1 MSFVHLHCHTEGS
14 LLDGMCRS
22 KDMAKQAAKFGMP
35 AIAITDHGV
44 MYNVVQFYE
53 NCTSAGVKPIIGCE
67 VYVAPGHRTQKG
79 GGKGENYNHMLL
91 LAQNETG
98 YKNLVKLVSRGYLEG
113 FYYKPRV
120 DKELLQEYSEGLIAT
135 SACLGG
141 EICGA
146 IMKNE
151 LQQARYRA
159 SQLKEIYGK
168 DNFYIELQNHGLDE
182 QKYVNPE
189 LVRIARELDL
199 PLICSND
206 VHYLR
211 QQDADPHEVLLC
223 IQTGVTM
230 NNPKRLRYG
239 PPNFYLRSAEEMAG
253 IFGEWPD
260 ALENTLRIADMCN
273 FQFDFS
279 QIHLPHCEVPEGFTF
294 ESFLEKLC
302 RDAIPQ
308 KYPAHTQELEDRLLY
323 ELDVIQTK
331 GYSAYFLIVYD
342 FVRFARSRGIM
353 SQARGSAAGSI
364 VSFLLGLTVIDPL
377 RYNLL
382 FERFLN
388 RERKSM
394 PDIDL
399 DFADD
404 RREEVI
410 QYCRDKYGADHVA
423 QIIAFGTMA
432 AKAAVRDAGR
442 ALEYPLQ
449 EVDRVAKLIP
459 TIPGTKLGPSLEAIP
474 ELKKLYEEDE
484 RAKKLIDTAQ
494 SVEGL
499 YRHCSVHAAGV
510 VITKEPVIEY
520 APVQRMGEDNLAIQ
534 YEWGDAEKI
543 GLLKMDF
550 LGLRNLTVVDKCLK
564 LVRKHR
570 GVNIVL
576 KDVPYTDEKTYKLLM
591 AGDSIGVFQFESSG
605 MQKLLRNLKPDRLE
619 DLIALVA
626 LYRPGPLQSGMAD
639 EFVKRKHG
647 VSEIVYLHPLLEPI
661 LNNSYGIILYQ
672 EQVMKITMAL
682 ADFTAGQ
689 AESAMKAMSKKLH
702 AVMEKLKP
710 IFLQGAVAKGVDQ
723 KIAEQ
728 IYDVMYNFASYG
740 FNLNHSAAYAVL
752 SYHTAYLKA
761 NFKHEFMATNLSSIV
776 DKKDK
781 LALYIDDVRRMGI
794 ELLPPSVNLSEA
806 EFTVEA
812 GGTATIRGKKADAQ
826 IEYVNGDGIE
836 VLPGEKPPLP
846 TSIRMGLEAIKNVSR
861 PCIDVLLKARAEG
874 GAFSDFADFIRRVCG
889 SAESQVVSKTAIE
902 CLIKAGA
909 LDGLTGHRAQFLAA
923 LETAMSSAATYRK
936 EQSLGQT
943 SLFGGGDDEDTGLGP
958 MSITLPHVPEM
969 SKQESLALERDLLGV
984 YVSDHPL
991 KEAKNA
997 LKNGTNTN
1005 SAELPEKKDREE
1017 VTIGG
1022 IISALT
1028 IRMTK
1033 TNLPMANVTL
1043 EDMTGPMTVVFFPK
1057 SYEKVKDQLEKD
1069 RIVIIRGRASVR
1081 DRIVEDEDAPAI
1093 VEVQGEEVTPIETR
1107 QVVHIPSV
1115 HVRLRNARR
1124 TELLVLRQLFAAN
1137 PGAARLLFHIEQN
1150 GKEDQV
1156 LSGLR
1161 VDVNPT
1167 LLQEVGAVAGR
1178 VGGSVWVE

>member
-1 MSFVHLHCHTEGS
+1 
-14 LLDGMCRS
+14 
-22 KDMAKQAAKFGMP
+22 
-35 AIAITDHGV
+35 TDHGV

-67 VYVAPGHRTQKG
+67 VYVAPGDRRKKG
-79 GGKGENYNHMLL
+79 GTRGDNYHHMLL

-120 DKELLQEYSEGLIAT
+120 DKELLHEYREGLIAT

-141 EICGA
+141 EVCQSIL
-146 IMKNE
+146 KNE
-151 LQQARYRA
+151 LKEARHRA
-159 SQLKEIYGK
+159 SELKEIYGK

-182 QKYVNPE
+182 QKFVNPE
-189 LVRIARELDL
+189 LVRIARELSL

-239 PPNFYLRSAEEMAG
+239 PPNFYLRSTEEMAG
-253 IFGEWPD
+253 LFGEWPE
-260 ALENTLRIADMCN
+260 ALSNTVQIADRCN
-273 FQFDFS
+273 FKFDFS
-279 QIHLPHCEVPEGFTF
+279 KIHLPHCEVPAGYTF
-294 ESFLEKLC
+294 ESYLEKLC
-302 RDAIPQ
+302 RDFIPE
-308 KYPAHTQELEDRLLY
+308 KYSVHTEELEERLKY

-353 SQARGSAAGSI
+353 SQARGSADGSL
-364 VSFLLGLTVIDPL
+364 VSYLLGLTVIDPL

-442 ALEYPLQ
+442 ALEYPQ
-449 EVDRVAKLIP
+449 MEVDRVAKLIP
-459 TIPGTKLGPSLEAIP
+459 TVPGTKLASSLENIG
-474 ELKKLYEEDE
+474 ELKKLYEDDL
-484 RAKKLIDTAQ
+484 RAKKLVDTAQ

-543 GLLKMDF
+543 GLLKFDF

-564 LVRKHR
+564 LVERHR
-570 GVNIVL
+570 RVKINL
-576 KDVPYTDEKTYKLLM
+576 KDVPFTDERTFKLL
-591 AGDSIGVFQFESSG
+591 ASGESVGVFQFESSG

-619 DLIALVA
+619 DLIGLVA

-647 VSEIVYLHPLLEPI
+647 LSEITYLHPLLEPI
-661 LNNSYGIILYQ
+661 LDNSYGIILYQ

-689 AESAMKAMSKKLH
+689 AETAMKAMSKKLG

-710 IFLQGAVAKGVDQ
+710 VFLEGAVSKGVSQ
-723 KIAEQ
+723 KVAEQ

-761 NFKHEFMATNLSSIV
+761 NFRHEFMATNLSSIV

-781 LALYIDDVRRMGI
+781 LALYINDVRRLGI
-794 ELLPPSVNLSEA
+794 ELLPPNVNQSEA

-812 GGTATIRGKKADAQ
+812 GGAPSNDEPQ
-826 IEYVNGDGIE
+826 EYVSGNGLE
-836 VLPGEKPPLP
+836 VLPGERPPTP

-861 PCIDVLLKARAEG
+861 PCIEVVLKARAEG
-874 GAFSDFADFIRRVCG
+874 GPFVDFADFIRRVCG
-889 SAESQVVSKTAIE
+889 SSEASTVSKTALE

-909 LDGLTGHRAQFLAA
+909 LDSLPGHRAQLLAA
-923 LETAMSSAATYRK
+923 LEAAMSAAATYRK
-936 EQSLGQT
+936 EQSQGQN
-943 SLFGGGDDEDTGLGP
+943 SLFDDGDGDDEGFGP
-958 MSITLPHVPEM
+958 INITMPVVPEM
-969 SKQESLALERDLLGV
+969 NKQEALALERDLLGV

-991 KEAKNA
+991 KEAARALRNA
-997 LKNGTNTN
+997 TSTQ
-1005 SAELPEKKDREE
+1005 AADLPEKKDREE
-1017 VTIGG
+1017 VTVGG

-1057 SYEKVKDQLEKD
+1057 SYDKVKNQLEKD

-1081 DRIVEDEDAPAI
+1081 DRIVEDEDTPAT
-1093 VEVQGEEVTPIETR
+1093 VEVQGEEVTPIETK

-1115 HVRLRNARR
+1115 HVRLQGARR
-1124 TELLVLRQLFAAN
+1124 NELMVMRQLFVAN
-1137 PGAARLLFHIEQN
+1137 PGSARLMFHIEQN
-1150 GKEDQV
+1150 GREDQV

-1161 VDVNPT
+1161 VDTNPT
-1167 LLQEVGAVAGR
+1167 LLQELTAVAGR
-1178 VGGSVWVE
+1178 VGGSVWVD

>member
-1 MSFVHLHCHTEGS
+1 
-14 LLDGMCRS
+14 MCRS
-22 KDMAKQAAKFGMP
+22 KDMAKQAAAFDMP

-67 VYVAPGHRTQKG
+67 VYVAPKG
-79 GGKGENYNHMLL
+79 RREKGSRGENYHHMLL
-91 LAQNETG
+91 LAKNEVG

-120 DKELLQEYSEGLIAT
+120 DKELLNEHKEGLIAT

-141 EICGA
+141 EICQA
-146 IMKNE
+146 ILKNE
-151 LQQARYRA
+151 LTEARYRA
-159 SQLKEIYGK
+159 SELKEIYGPEH
-168 DNFYIELQNHGLDE
+168 FFIELQDHGLPE
-182 QKYVNPE
+182 QAVTNEE
-189 LVRIARELDL
+189 LVRIAQGLDL

-230 NNPKRLRYG
+230 NNPKRMRYG
-239 PPNFYLRSAEEMAG
+239 PPNFYLRSPDEMAQK
-253 IFGEWPD
+253 FGRWPE
-260 ALENTLRIADMCN
+260 AMANTLQIAERCN
-273 FQFDFS
+273 FHFDFS
-279 QIHLPHCEVPEGFTF
+279 KTHLPHCEVPAGYTH
-294 ESFLEKLC
+294 ESWLEKLC
-302 RDAIPQ
+302 RAAVPE
-308 KYPAHTQELEDRLLY
+308 KYAEHTEELEARLRY
-323 ELDVIQTK
+323 ELEIIQTK
-331 GYSAYFLIVYD
+331 GYSSYFLIVHD

-353 SQARGSAAGSI
+353 SQARGSAAGSL
-364 VSFLLGLTVIDPL
+364 VAYLLGLTVIDPL

-442 ALEYPLQ
+442 ALEYPLPD
-449 EVDRVAKLIP
+449 VDRVAKLIP
-459 TIPGTKLGPSLEAIP
+459 TVPGTTLDGSLVSIA
-474 ELKKLYEEDE
+474 ELKQMYDADDRARKLV
-484 RAKKLIDTAQ
+484 DTAR

-510 VITKEPVIEY
+510 VITQEPVIEY

-564 LVRKHR
+564 LIKEHR
-570 GVNIVL
+570 GVDVDL
-576 KDVPYTDEKTYKLLM
+576 KEVPYTDEKTYRLLSS
-591 AGDSIGVFQFESSG
+591 GESIGVFQFESSG

-647 VSEIVYLHPLLEPI
+647 ISEISYLHPLLEPI
-661 LNNSYGIILYQ
+661 LDNSYGIILYQ

-689 AESAMKAMSKKLH
+689 AEGAMKAMSKKK
-702 AVMEKLKP
+702 ADVMEKLKP
-710 IFLQGAVAKGVDQ
+710 IFLSGSVAKGVDL

-761 NFKHEFMATNLSSIV
+761 NFPHEFMTANLSSIV

-781 LALYIDDVRRMGI
+781 LALYINDIRRMQI
-794 ELLPPSVNLSEA
+794 PLLPPDVCESEA
-806 EFTVEA
+806 EFTVRSED
-812 GGTATIRGKKADAQ
+812 GKPNA
-826 IEYVNGDGIE
+826 
-836 VLPGEKPPLP
+836 
-846 TSIRMGLEAIKNVSR
+846 IRMGLEAIKNVSR
-861 PCIDVLLKARAEG
+861 ACIDVILKARAEG
-874 GAFSDFADFIRRVCG
+874 GRFTDFADFIRRVCG
-889 SAESQVVSKTAIE
+889 CAEAQSISRTALE

-909 LDGLTGHRAQFLAA
+909 FDCLAGHRAQLLMGLEPAMAA
-923 LETAMSSAATYRK
+923 ASTLRRERS
-936 EQSLGQT
+936 QGQT
-943 SLFGGGDDEDTGLGP
+943 SMFGDDEEDGDLGAF
-958 MSITLPHVPEM
+958 SLALPAVAEM
-969 SKQESLALERDLLGV
+969 SKQEALALERDLLGV

-991 KEAKNA
+991 KEAA
-997 LKNGTNTN
+997 RQLRSATNTLA
-1005 SAELPEKKDREE
+1005 AELPEKKDREE
-1017 VTIGG
+1017 VVVGG
-1022 IISALT
+1022 IISVVT
-1028 IRMTK
+1028 QRMTK
-1033 TNLPMANVTL
+1033 QNLPMASVTL
-1043 EDMTGPMTVVFFPK
+1043 EDMTGPMTLCFFPRA
-1057 SYEKVKDQLEKD
+1057 YEKCKDHLIKD
-1069 RIVIIRGRASVR
+1069 RIVIVRGRASVR
-1081 DRIVEDEDAPAI
+1081 DRIVEDDDSPAV
-1093 VEVQGEEVTPIETR
+1093 VEVQGEEVTPVETR
-1107 QVVHIPSV
+1107 QAVHIPSV
-1115 HVRLRNARR
+1115 HVRLRQARR
-1124 TELLVLRQLFAAN
+1124 SELMVLRQLFAAN
-1137 PGAARLLFHIEQN
+1137 PGNAQLLFHLDAN
-1150 GKEDQV
+1150 GSEERV

-1161 VDVNPT
+1161 VGISPK
-1167 LLQEVGAVAGR
+1167 LIEEVQAVAGR
-1178 VGGSVWVE
+1178 VGGNVWVD

>member
-22 KDMAKQAAKFGMP
+22 KDMAKQAASFGMP

-67 VYVAPGHRTQKG
+67 VYVAPKSRFDKG
-79 GGKGENYNHMLL
+79 ARGENYYHMLL
-91 LAQNETG
+91 LAKNETG

-120 DKELLQEYSEGLIAT
+120 DKELLHEYREGLIAT

-141 EICGA
+141 EICSHLL
-146 IMKNE
+146 KSE
-151 LQQARYRA
+151 TEEARRRA
-159 SQLKEIYGK
+159 AELKEIYGP
-168 DNFYIELQNHGLDE
+168 DHFYMELQDHGLAE
-182 QKYVNPE
+182 QRAVNPE
-189 LVRIARELDL
+189 LVRIARELSL

-230 NNPKRLRYG
+230 NNPKRLKYG
-239 PPNFYLRSAEEMAG
+239 PPNFYLRSTEEMAQT
-253 IFGEWPD
+253 FSAWPE
-260 ALENTLRIADMCN
+260 ALANTLTIADRCN
-273 FQFDFS
+273 FQFDFTKT
-279 QIHLPHCEVPEGFTF
+279 HLPHYQVPDGYTN
-294 ESFLEKLC
+294 ESWLEKLC
-302 RDAIPQ
+302 RDAIPDR
-308 KYPAHTQELEDRLLY
+308 YAAHTQELEDRLKY

-331 GYSAYFLIVYD
+331 GYSAYFLIVHD

-353 SQARGSAAGSI
+353 SQARGSAAGSL
-364 VSFLLGLTVIDPL
+364 VSYLLGLTVIDPL

-442 ALEYPLQ
+442 ALEYPLPD
-449 EVDRVAKLIP
+449 VDRVAKLIP
-459 TIPGTKLGPSLEAIP
+459 TIPGTTLDGSLGSIP
-474 ELKKLYEEDE
+474 ELKGLYENEAA
-484 RAKKLIDTAQ
+484 AKKLIDTARQ
-494 SVEGL
+494 VEGL

-510 VITKEPVIEY
+510 VITQEPVTEY

-564 LVRKHR
+564 LIERNYGKS
-570 GVNIVL
+570 IDL
-576 KDVPYTDEKTYKLLM
+576 KTVPFDDEETYKLLQR
-591 AGDSIGVFQFESSG
+591 GESIGVFQFESTG

-626 LYRPGPLQSGMAD
+626 LYRPGPLQSGMDA

-647 VSEIVYLHPLLEPI
+647 LSEITYLHPLLEPI

-672 EQVMKITMAL
+672 EQVMQITMAL
-682 ADFTAGQ
+682 AGFTAGQ
-689 AESAMKAMSKKLH
+689 AETAMKAMSKKK
-702 AVMEKLKP
+702 ADVMEKLKP
-710 IFLQGAVAKGVDQ
+710 AFIAGAIEREVDQ

-761 NFKHEFMATNLSSIV
+761 HYPHEFMATNLSSIV

-781 LALYIDDVRRMGI
+781 LALYINDVRRMGI
-794 ELLPPSVNLSEA
+794 PLLAPDVNESEA
-806 EFTVEA
+806 EFTVKC
-812 GGTATIRGKKADAQ
+812 G
-826 IEYVNGDGIE
+826 
-836 VLPGEKPPLP
+836 PPVSSTPNTQHP
-846 TSIRMGLEAIKNVSR
+846 TPNAIRMGLEAIKNVSR
-861 PCIDVLLKARAEG
+861 PCIEVMLRARAESG
-874 GAFSDFADFIRRVCG
+874 PFADFGDFIRRVCG
-889 SAESQVVSKTAIE
+889 SEEAHTISRTAIE

-909 LDGLTGHRAQFLAA
+909 MDSLPGHRAQLLAA
-923 LETAMSSAATYRK
+923 LEPALSSAAVLRRQK
-936 EQSLGQT
+936 SQGQV
-943 SLFGGGDDEDTGLGP
+943 SLFGDDSQEESLG
-958 MSITLPHVPEM
+958 SLNIALPVMPEL
-969 SKQESLALERDLLGV
+969 SKQEGLAMERDLLGV

-991 KEAKNA
+991 QEAARLLRNS
-997 LKNGTNTN
+997 TNTLA
-1005 SAELPEKKDREE
+1005 AELPERKDREE
-1017 VTIGG
+1017 VTVGG
-1022 IISALT
+1022 IISQVTQRLT
-1028 IRMTK
+1028 KKNDT
-1033 TNLPMANVTL
+1033 MANVVL
-1043 EDMTGPMTVVFFPK
+1043 EDMTGPMTVVFFPRA
-1057 SYEKVKDQLEKD
+1057 YEACKEHLVKDQ
-1069 RIVIIRGRASVR
+1069 IVLIKGRASVR
-1081 DRIVEDEDAPAI
+1081 DRIVEDDETPAT
-1093 VEVQGEEVTPIETR
+1093 VEVQGEEVTPLETR
-1107 QVVHIPSV
+1107 RAAAIPSV
-1115 HVRLRNARR
+1115 HIRLRDARR
-1124 TELLVLRQLFAAN
+1124 QDLMVLRQLFVAN
-1137 PGAARLLFHIEQN
+1137 PGSARVLFHVDRGGVE
-1150 GKEDQV
+1150 ERV

-1161 VDVNPT
+1161 VGISQKLISDA
-1167 LLQEVGAVAGR
+1167 QSVAAR
-1178 VGGSVWVE
+1178 VGGDVWVD

>member
-22 KDMAKQAAKFGMP
+22 KEMAKQAANFGMP
-35 AIAITDHGV
+35 AVAITDHGV

-67 VYVAPGHRTQKG
+67 VYVAPKHRGDKG
-79 GGKGENYNHMLL
+79 SRGENYYHMLL
-91 LAQNETG
+91 LAKDETG

-120 DKELLQEYSEGLIAT
+120 DKELLHEYREGLIAT

-141 EICGA
+141 EICQHLL
-146 IMKNE
+146 KSE
-151 LQQARYRA
+151 TKEARYRA
-159 SQLKEIYGK
+159 SELKEIYGA
-168 DNFYIELQNHGLDE
+168 DHFYMELQDHGLPE
-182 QKYVNPE
+182 QKSVNPE
-189 LVRIARELDL
+189 LVRIARELNL

-239 PPNFYLRSAEEMAG
+239 PPNFYLRSPEEMAG
-253 IFGEWPD
+253 IFGEWPE
-260 ALENTLRIADMCN
+260 ALSNTLTIAERCN

-279 QIHLPHCEVPEGFTF
+279 KTHLPECEVPAGYTF
-294 ESFLEKLC
+294 ETWLEKLC
-302 RDAIPQ
+302 RDAIPE
-308 KYPAHTQELEDRLLY
+308 KYPAHTQQLEDRLKY

-331 GYSAYFLIVYD
+331 GYSAYFLIVHD

-353 SQARGSAAGSI
+353 SQARGSAAGSL

-442 ALEYPLQ
+442 ALEYPIP

-459 TIPGTKLGPSLEAIP
+459 TVPGTTLDNSLVSIA
-474 ELKKLYEEDE
+474 ELKQMYEMDD
-484 RAKKLIDTAQ
+484 RAKKLVDTAK

-499 YRHCSVHAAGV
+499 YRHTSIHAAGV
-510 VITKEPVIEY
+510 VITKEPVTEY
-520 APVQRMGEDNLAIQ
+520 APVQKVGDGALAIQ

-564 LVRKHR
+564 LIKLHR
-570 GVNIVL
+570 DVDVNL
-576 KDVPYTDEKTYKLLM
+576 KEVPFTDQKAYELLQR
-591 AGDSIGVFQFESSG
+591 GESIGVFQFESSG

-647 VSEIVYLHPLLEPI
+647 LSEIAYPHPILEPI
-661 LNNSYGIILYQ
+661 LNNSYGIFLYQ
-672 EQVMKITMAL
+672 EQVMQVTMAM

-689 AESAMKAMSKKLH
+689 AENAMKAMSKKKTD
-702 AVMEKLKP
+702 VMEKLKP
-710 IFLQGAVAKGVDQ
+710 AFINNSVAKGVEQ

-761 NFKHEFMATNLSSIV
+761 NFPHEFMATNLSSIV

-781 LALYIDDVRRMGI
+781 LALYINDVRRMQI
-794 ELLPPSVNLSEA
+794 PLLAPDICVSEA
-806 EFTVEA
+806 EFTVECA
-812 GGTATIRGKKADAQ
+812 GPPSPPITGGEVAVGDADAQ
-826 IEYVNGDGIE
+826 R
-836 VLPGEKPPLP
+836 P
-846 TSIRMGLEAIKNVSR
+846 TPNAIRMGLEAIKNVSR
-861 PCIDVLLKARAEG
+861 PCIEVILKARAEDG
-874 GAFSDFADFIRRVCG
+874 PFTDFADFITRVCG
-889 SAESQVVSKTAIE
+889 TPEGQSISRTAIE

-909 LDGLTGHRAQFLAA
+909 MDCLPGHRAQFLHA
-923 LETAMSSAATYRK
+923 LEPAMTAAASHRR
-936 EQSLGQT
+936 QQNSGQI
-943 SLFGGGDDEDTGLGP
+943 SMFGGDDDEDGLSGI
-958 MSITLPHVPEM
+958 SIHLPNVPELNR
-969 SKQESLALERDLLGV
+969 QEALALEKDLLGV
-984 YVSDHPL
+984 YLSDHPL
-991 KEAKNA
+991 KEAAGRLRNA
-997 LKNGTNTN
+997 TNTMA
-1005 SAELPEKKDREE
+1005 AELSEKKDREE
-1017 VTIGG
+1017 VTVGG
-1022 IISALT
+1022 IITQLVQ
-1028 IRMTK
+1028 RMTK
-1033 TNLPMANVTL
+1033 DNRPMANVTL

-1057 SYEKVKDQLEKD
+1057 SYENCKDNLEKD
-1069 RIVIIRGRASVR
+1069 RIVIIKGRASVR
-1081 DRIVEDEDAPAI
+1081 DRIVEDDDTPAV
-1093 VEVQGEEVTPIETR
+1093 VEVQGESVTPVQQR
-1107 QVVHIPSV
+1107 VVVHQQSI
-1115 HVRLRNARR
+1115 HVRLAQARR
-1124 TELLVLRQLFAAN
+1124 PDLMVLRQLFAAN
-1137 PGAARLLFHIEQN
+1137 PGDARLLFHIHNN
-1150 GKEDQV
+1150 GREEQV
-1156 LSGLR
+1156 LAGLR
-1161 VDVNPT
+1161 IGISQK
-1167 LLQEVGAVAGR
+1167 LIEEAQAVAKR
-1178 VGGSVWVE
+1178 VGGDVWVD